1 MVDYSRETS
10 RERSVGRAEDMHSVI
25 QRLKDATQEIRQT
38 RTRRSVTM
46 RRAASTEHDSTD
58 SGYSR
63 SSQMRNGSLNPNRKS
78 LSLEQTAGQME
89 QNIWKGDDNSLS
101 SLNSLDAGSD
111 VDSRYYSMDS
121 RLSGG
126 STQSEM
132 IPGGPEKKKTKGI
145 MGKLRKLTKTR
156 SVEEQNYQPHG
167 GSDSVTSDTDI
178 RGSKKDLKERLT
190 GMFKR
195 SGSSSRSNRYDYY
208 NNR

>member
-38 RTRRSVTM
+38 RSKRSVTM

-58 SGYSR
+58 SSYSR
-63 SSQMRNGSLNPNRKS
+63 GQLRNGSLNPNRKS

-101 SLNSLDAGSD
+101 SLQSLDGGSD

-132 IPGGPEKKKTKGI
+132 IPGGPEKKKKKGI

-195 SGSSSRSNRYDYY
+195 SGSSSRSNRY
-208 NNR
+208 NNTFL